1 MKICH
6 YVKVLYVNIMSKKAS
21 RNDIDISS
29 KEITSRK
36 YIEMTINSL
45 IFGLRR
51 IECHHQVDIEL
62 TCCVHWVVTYLRI
75 HFNAPII
82 SSEQEFYLLHM
93 QCS

>member
-36 YIEMTINSL
+36 YIKLTIN
-45 IFGLRR
+45 
-51 IECHHQVDIEL
+51 
-62 TCCVHWVVTYLRI
+62 
-75 HFNAPII
+75 
-82 SSEQEFYLLHM
+82 
-93 QCS
+93 